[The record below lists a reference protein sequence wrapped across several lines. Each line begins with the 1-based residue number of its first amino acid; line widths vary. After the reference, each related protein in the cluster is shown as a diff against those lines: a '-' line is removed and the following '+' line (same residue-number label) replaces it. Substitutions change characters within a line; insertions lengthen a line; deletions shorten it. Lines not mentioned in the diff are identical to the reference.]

1 MNRRK
6 QVFIYLFF
14 DFLSAAIAW
23 ALFYIFRKIHIE
35 PQVFGYDVELEFGLR
50 FVLGIII
57 VPLFWLLL
65 YYLSGF
71 YKEVYRKSRLSELGQ
86 TFFNSLAGVTFLFF
100 ALILDDVIVS
110 YKSYYLSYLVLFSLH
125 FSITYLLRLIITGI
139 TLKRIRDRKIGFNTL
154 LIGSNVKAVEIFKEL
169 NEQEVSSGNRVLGFV
184 NIKDKKH
191 YQLQEYTRHL
201 GGLSEIHN
209 IIKEKKIEEVIIAI
223 ESSEHDKINRILNSL
238 SGYRIVVK
246 AIPDIYDILTG
257 RVKID
262 TLLGTP
268 LIQISHDL
276 MPVLEENLKRLMD
289 VVLSLFALIITLPL
303 NIVIILGIKL
313 TSRGPVL
320 YSHERIGR
328 YGKPFKIYK
337 FRSMYQDAEKDGPKL
352 TKKNDER
359 LTSFGRFLRKH
370 KFDEI
375 PNFWNVLI
383 GDMSLVGPRPE
394 RKYFIDQIIPLAP
407 HYVHL
412 HKVKPGI
419 TSWGQVKYGYAE
431 NVEQM
436 IKRLRYD
443 ILYIENMSLY
453 VDFKILFYTI
463 ITIIKGRGV

>member
-6 QVFIYLFF
+6 QVLIYLFF
-14 DFLSAAIAW
+14 DFISAAIAW
-23 ALFYIFRKIHIE
+23 ALFYIFRKVHIE
-35 PQVFGYDVELEFGLR
+35 PQVFGYEVDLEFGVR
-50 FVLGIII
+50 FILGITL

-86 TFFNSLAGVTFLFF
+86 TFFISLAGVTVLFF

-125 FSITYLLRLIITGI
+125 FSITYLFRLIITSI
-139 TLKRIRDRKIGFNTL
+139 TLKRIRERKIGFNTL

-169 NEQEVSSGNRVLGFV
+169 NDQKVSSGNRILGFV
-184 NIKDKKH
+184 SIKEKKH
-191 YQLQEYTRHL
+191 YQLQEYTEHF
-201 GGLSEIHN
+201 GSLSDIHD
-209 IIKEKKIEEVIIAI
+209 ILKQKKIDEVIIAI

-238 SGYRIVVK
+238 SGYHVVVK

-276 MPVLEENLKRLMD
+276 MPVLQENLKRTMD
-289 VVLSLFALIITLPL
+289 VVLAVFALIITLPL

-313 TSRGPVL
+313 TSRGPVI

-328 YGKPFKIYK
+328 YGKPFMIYK

-359 LTSFGRFLRKH
+359 LTPIGRFLRKH

-375 PNFWNVLI
+375 PNFWNVI
-383 GDMSLVGPRPE
+383 KGDMSLVGPRPE
-394 RKYFIDQIIPLAP
+394 RKYFIDQIIPKAP

-412 HKVKPGI
+412 HKVRPGI

-453 VDFKILFYTI
+453 VDLKILVYTI
-463 ITIIKGRGV
+463 ITIFKGRGV